1 MFIHAGKNLR
11 NNEMIIQTS
20 NNGFYFTMSDINGQM
35 ISEGQYSFK
44 SGLWIYTND
53 HYKNVSS
60 Y

>member
-1 MFIHAGKNLR
+1 
-11 NNEMIIQTS
+11 MIIQTS
-20 NNGFYFTMSDINGQM
+20 NNGFYFTMLDINGQM

-53 HYKNVSS
+53 HYKNVSN